1 MAIADQLA
9 DYLTSLRFEDLPA
22 ETVHAAK
29 RLILDTLGAARAG
42 AAEPGCAEVIAA
54 MAAIEGGASES
65 GGATMWANGQRTSP
79 AAAAL
84 INGTCAAAL
93 DYDSLHFAG
102 IVHPEI
108 VTLPAALAMA
118 EREGCSGRD
127 LILAVVAG
135 SDLMCRIALST
146 ERNSAWFGTSS
157 TGAFGAAAAAGIAL
171 KLNARAMR
179 DALGLALCQASGTRQ
194 AIVEKT
200 LAKRMQS
207 AFAARNGVYAAEL
220 ARHGI
225 SGPAESLEGEGGY
238 YTAFEAGNPAVLLDG
253 LGKRFE
259 TGNIGIKKY
268 PSCACNHAAIEAAS
282 RLVGANGLKAKDVK
296 DISVRITPFMNTLVG
311 APFDPG
317 VNPQVAA
324 QFSVQYSVAAV
335 LMRGEF
341 KLDDITPK
349 RVCDADIGRLARSI
363 TVEVDNQSD
372 GMLAPSTVRL
382 AAGGRVLE
390 ETVRAVP
397 GSADAPLSDAEVM
410 AKFRDCLGFGSA
422 AMPGERAE
430 ALAQGIAH
438 LDQVERL
445 DDFMAARLAA

>member
-9 DYLTSLRFEDLPA
+9 DYLTSLRYEDLPA
-22 ETVHAAK
+22 STVHAAK

-42 AAEPGCAEVIAA
+42 AAEPGCAEVATA
-54 MAAIEGGASES
+54 MAAAEGSAAQSTIWSTGA
-65 GGATMWANGQRTSP
+65 RTSP

-93 DYDSLHFAG
+93 DFDSLHFAG

-108 VTLPAALAMA
+108 VTLPAALALA

-146 ERNSAWFGTSS
+146 ERNSPWFGTSS
-157 TGAFGAAAAAGIAL
+157 AGAFGAAAAAGIAL
-171 KLNARAMR
+171 RLDKTQMR
-179 DALGLALCQASGTRQ
+179 NALGLALCQASGTLQ
-194 AIVEKT
+194 AIIEKT

-225 SGPAESLEGEGGY
+225 TGPAESLEGPGGY
-238 YTAFEAGNPAVLLDG
+238 YTAYEAGDPAVLLEG

-282 RLVGANGLKAKDVK
+282 RLMNANGLQRKDVG
-296 DISVRITPFMNTLVG
+296 DVSVRITPYMNQLVG
-311 APFDPG
+311 APFDPSS
-317 VNPQVAA
+317 NPQVAA
-324 QFSVQYSVAAV
+324 QFSVQYSVATV
-335 LMRGEF
+335 LTRGEF
-341 KLDDITPK
+341 KLADITPS
-349 RVCDADIGRLARSI
+349 RICDPDIGRLARSI
-363 TVEVDNQSD
+363 TVEVDNRSD
-372 GMLAPSTVRL
+372 GVLAPSTVRI
-382 AAGGRVLE
+382 AARGRVLE
-390 ETVRAVP
+390 ETIRAVP
-397 GSADAPLSDAEVM
+397 GSAEAPLSDAEVL
-410 AKFRDCLGFGSA
+410 AKFRDCLGFGPA
-422 AMPGERAE
+422 AMPDARAE
-430 ALAQGIAH
+430 ALAEAITH
-438 LDQVERL
+438 LEQVERL
-445 DDFMAARLAA
+445 DEFLPASLAA

>member
-9 DYLTSLRFEDLPA
+9 DHLTSLRFEDLPGA
-22 ETVHAAK
+22 TIHAAK

-42 AAEPGCAEVIAA
+42 AAEPGCAEVTAA
-54 MAAIEGGASES
+54 VGAIEGTDGPCTVWST
-65 GGATMWANGQRTSP
+65 GKRTTP

-93 DYDSLHFAG
+93 DYDSLHFDG

-108 VTLPAALAMA
+108 VTLPAALALA
-118 EREGCSGRD
+118 EREGRSGRD

-146 ERNSAWFGTSS
+146 ERNSPFFATSS
-157 TGAFGAAAAAGIAL
+157 AGAFGAAAAGGIAL
-171 KLNARAMR
+171 GLDRTQMR
-179 DALGLALCQASGTRQ
+179 NALGLALCQSSGTLQ

-225 SGPAESLEGEGGY
+225 TGPAESLEGPGGY
-238 YTAFEAGNPAVLLDG
+238 YTAFEAGDPAVLLEG

-282 RLVGANGLKAKDVK
+282 RLVGANRLAAKDIKNVT
-296 DISVRITPFMNTLVG
+296 VRITPYMNTLVG
-311 APFDPG
+311 APFDPSR
-317 VNPQVAA
+317 NPQVAA

-335 LMRGEF
+335 LARGNF
-341 KLDDITPK
+341 KLADITPE
-349 RVCDADIGRLARSI
+349 RVCDPEIGRLARSV
-363 TVEVDNQSD
+363 TVEIDNRSD
-372 GMLAPSTVRL
+372 GMLTPASVRIT
-382 AAGGRVLE
+382 AGDRVLE
-390 ETVRAVP
+390 ETIRAVP
-397 GSADAPLSDAEVM
+397 GSADAPLSDDEVM
-410 AKFRDCLGFGSA
+410 AKFRDCLGFGPA
-422 AMPGERAE
+422 ALPDARAKSLAE
-430 ALAQGIAH
+430 ALAH
-438 LDQVERL
+438 LEQVERL
-445 DDFMAARLAA
+445 DEFLPANLAA